1 MTETSLG
8 TSRPPR
14 SGLGELLTVFRG
26 HESLTRSDV
35 AEVTG
40 LSRATVN
47 QRLEALLA
55 AGVITPAGGRAP
67 RRGRPAER
75 FAFNAARGIL
85 LLADIGATGMTAALC
100 DLSGT
105 ILEERFTPSTV
116 TDGPEVVLPAVQG
129 LFADMLAATGHRHDQ
144 VEGIGLDVPGP
155 VDFEAGL
162 VISPPIMT
170 GWDRFDIRGWF
181 APRYPCPVVVEKD
194 ANAMVFGEHRLV
206 HPDVANML
214 YLKLG
219 TGVGSGIIA
228 NGQIYRGAD
237 GAAGDIG
244 HNQIPIPDDA
254 AEPLCRCGN
263 TGCVEAYAGGWAL
276 VRDLQAAGLDVT
288 TVDQALDC
296 IKAGDATAVRLA
308 RRAGRILGAA
318 LSDAVSLLNPRVVV
332 LGGQLAEAEA
342 HLYAGLRE
350 MIYRRSL
357 PLATRHLQIVP
368 SRLGRRAGVVGLGYL
383 VADHVFDPVRVE
395 QALSA

>member
-1 MTETSLG
+1 
-8 TSRPPR
+8 
-14 SGLGELLTVFRG
+14 VFRG

-55 AGVITPAGGRAP
+55 AGVITPSDGHAP

-85 LLADIGATGMTAALC
+85 LLADVGATGMTAALC

-105 ILEERFTPSTV
+105 ILEERFTPSDV
-116 TDGPEVVLPAVQG
+116 TDGPEVVLPLVQG
-129 LFADMLAATGHRHDQ
+129 LFADMLAATRHRPDQ

-170 GWDRFDIRGWF
+170 GWDRYDIRGWF

-206 HPDVANML
+206 HPEVANMM

-368 SRLGRRAGVVGLGYL
+368 SQLGRRAGVVGLGYL

>member
-1 MTETSLG
+1 VTQIALG
-8 TSRPPR
+8 GPRRPR
-14 SGLGELLTVFRG
+14 AGLGELLTVFRG
-26 HESLTRSDV
+26 HPSLTRSDV

-55 AGVITPAGGRAP
+55 AGVITPADGQAP

-75 FAFNAARGIL
+75 FAFNATRGIL
-85 LLADIGATGMTAALC
+85 LLVDIGATGMRAALC
-100 DLSGT
+100 DLSGA
-105 ILEERFTPSTV
+105 ILQERFTPSNV
-116 TDGPEVVLPAVQG
+116 TDGPEAVLPQAQE
-129 LFADMLAATGHRHDQ
+129 LFAQMLAATGHTPRE

-155 VDFEAGL
+155 VDVDTGL

-170 GWDRFDIRGWF
+170 GWDRYDIRGWF
-181 APRYPCPVVVEKD
+181 SRHYPCPVVVEKD

-206 HPDVANML
+206 HPDVADML
-214 YLKLG
+214 FLKLG
-219 TGVGSGIIA
+219 TGVGSGIMA
-228 NGQIYRGAD
+228 NGQVYRGAD

-254 AEPLCRCGN
+254 PEPLCRCGN
-263 TGCVEAYAGGWAL
+263 TGCVEAYTGGWAL
-276 VRDLQAAGLDVT
+276 VRDLQAAGLAIT
-288 TVDQALDC
+288 TVDQAVEA
-296 IKAGDATAVRLA
+296 IKAGDPTAVRLA

-332 LGGQLAEAEA
+332 LGGQLAAAEA

-368 SRLGRRAGVVGLGYL
+368 SQLGRRAGVVGLGFL
-383 VADHVFDPVRVE
+383 VADHLFDPVRVE

>member
-1 MTETSLG
+1 
-8 TSRPPR
+8 
-14 SGLGELLTVFRG
+14 VFRG

-55 AGVITPAGGRAP
+55 AGVITPSDGHAP

-85 LLADIGATGMTAALC
+85 LLADVGATGMTAALC
-100 DLSGT
+100 DLSGA
-105 ILEERFTPSTV
+105 ILEERFTPSDV
-116 TDGPEVVLPAVQG
+116 TDGPEVVLPLVQG
-129 LFADMLAATGHRHDQ
+129 LFADMLAATRHRPDQ

-206 HPDVANML
+206 HTDVANML

-368 SRLGRRAGVVGLGYL
+368 SQLGRRAGVVGLGYL

>member
-1 MTETSLG
+1 VTETSLG
-8 TSRPPR
+8 TRRPPR

-55 AGVITPAGGRAP
+55 AGVITPADGQAP
-67 RRGRPAER
+67 RRGRPAGR

-100 DLSGT
+100 DLSGN
-105 ILEERFTPSTV
+105 ILQERFTPSTV

-129 LFADMLAATGHRHDQ
+129 LFADMLAATGHQPDH

-368 SRLGRRAGVVGLGYL
+368 SQLGRRAGVVGLGYL

>member
-1 MTETSLG
+1 VTEIALG
-8 TSRPPR
+8 SPRRPR
-14 SGLGELLTVFRG
+14 AGLGELLTVFRG
-26 HESLTRSDV
+26 APSLTRSDV

-47 QRLEALLA
+47 QRLEALLS
-55 AGVITPAGGRAP
+55 AGVITPADGQAP

-75 FAFNAARGIL
+75 FAFNAARGVL
-85 LLADIGATGMTAALC
+85 LLVDIGATGMRAALC
-100 DLSGT
+100 DLSGS
-105 ILEERFTPSTV
+105 ILEERFAASAV
-116 TDGPEVVLPAVQG
+116 TNGPEAVLPEVQE
-129 LFADMLAATGHRHDQ
+129 LFAQMLAASGHTPEE

-155 VDFEAGL
+155 VDFDAGL

-170 GWDRFDIRGWF
+170 GWDRYDVRGWF
-181 APRYPCPVVVEKD
+181 RRHYPCPVVVDKD
-194 ANAMVFGEHRLV
+194 ANAMAFGEHRLV

-254 AEPLCRCGN
+254 PEPLCRCGN
-263 TGCVEAYAGGWAL
+263 TGCVEAYTGGWAL
-276 VRDLQAAGLDVT
+276 VRDLQAAGLAIT
-288 TVDQALDC
+288 TVDEAVEA
-296 IKAGDATAVRLA
+296 IRAGDPTAVRLA

-332 LGGQLAEAEA
+332 LGGQLAAAEA

-357 PLATRHLQIVP
+357 PLATRHLQILP
-368 SRLGRRAGVVGLGYL
+368 SQLGRRAGVVGLGYL

>member
-1 MTETSLG
+1 VAEIPLESR
-8 TSRPPR
+8 RPPR
-14 SGLGELLTVFRG
+14 SGLGELLTVFRE
-26 HESLTRSDV
+26 HPSLTRSDV

-47 QRLEALLA
+47 QRLEALLT
-55 AGVITPAGGRAP
+55 AGMITPADGQAP

-75 FAFNAARGIL
+75 FAFNATRGIL
-85 LLADIGATGMTAALC
+85 LLVDIGATGMRAALC
-100 DLSGT
+100 DLSGA
-105 ILEERFTPSTV
+105 ILQERFTPSSV
-116 TDGPEVVLPAVQG
+116 TDGPEAVLLEVQK
-129 LFADMLAATGHRHDQ
+129 LFAQMLTATGHTPEE

-155 VDFEAGL
+155 VDFDAGL

-170 GWDRFDIRGWF
+170 GWDRYDIRGWF
-181 APRYPCPVVVEKD
+181 RRHYPCPVVVDKD
-194 ANAMVFGEHRLV
+194 ANAMAFGEHRLV

-254 AEPLCRCGN
+254 PEPLCRCGN
-263 TGCVEAYAGGWAL
+263 TGCVEAYTGGWAL
-276 VRDLQAAGLDVT
+276 VRDLQAAGLAIT
-288 TVDQALDC
+288 TVDQAVEA
-296 IKAGDATAVRLA
+296 IQAGDPTAVRLA

-332 LGGQLAEAEA
+332 LGGQLAAAEA

-357 PLATRHLQIVP
+357 PLATRHLQILP
-368 SRLGRRAGVVGLGYL
+368 SQLERRAGVVGLGYL

-395 QALSA
+395 QALTA